1 MSENQKKIWITGA
14 SSGIGKAV
22 ALKFAQEGWKVAVSA
37 RRFEKLKQLSENE
50 NIFSYPLDVSDRE
63 KVEET
68 SKKIINEFSDL
79 DLCVFSS
86 GIYERSL
93 EKEINV
99 ENIKKTFEINY
110 LGTVNC
116 VKAVEGHF
124 KNKKSGHIA
133 IVSSPVGYRGLPKSS
148 GYTPSKAA
156 LNNFTQGIFFDFR
169 KYDVKVTLIS
179 PGFIKTQLTDKN
191 DFPMPFL
198 RSAEYAAEKIYKG
211 LITNKFEIIFP
222 PQK

>member
-1 MSENQKKIWITGA
+1 MKIFFTIGCA
-14 SSGIGKAV
+14 IGKV
-22 ALKFAQEGWKVAVSA
+22 
-37 RRFEKLKQLSENE
+37 EKHQ
-50 NIFSYPLDVSDRE
+50 
-63 KVEET
+63 
-68 SKKIINEFSDL
+68 KIINEFSDL

-116 VKAVEGHF
+116 VVQESHF
-124 KNKKSGHIA
+124 KNKKSGNIA

-156 LNNFTQGIFFDFR
+156 LNNFTQGFFSILENMML
-169 KYDVKVTLIS
+169 K
-179 PGFIKTQLTDKN
+179 QL
-191 DFPMPFL
+191 
-198 RSAEYAAEKIYKG
+198 
-211 LITNKFEIIFP
+211 
-222 PQK
+222 